1 MLARLLP
8 VREGERRPTLLAFGT
23 LLAAMAAHGLLETAR
38 DALFLARIPPTRLPF
53 VYLTVAVVAVIA
65 TAVGGMRRASGRPS
79 RARGLAYLLVV
90 CAIVTTAFWPLS
102 GWRDEWVLYALY
114 VWSATVATLLTA
126 RFWLVVSE
134 HFTISQAKRVYATI
148 GAGSVLG
155 AIVGTAAAGA
165 LTVALPARHLLPAA
179 AFAFALAAIGPWLLD
194 RATAP
199 AAARTPLGPIDEDR
213 FGARALA
220 NPYVRR
226 VALLVLVSTVALT
239 IVDYALKS
247 AVAAHIAPDDLGSFF
262 ARFYLILNFVSLAA
276 QVFVVRHVVR
286 ALSTTGSLAVL
297 PVLIAV
303 SGAAIAAG
311 GGLLAAVG
319 AKAID
324 GGLRHSLNR
333 TAIELLYVP
342 MADRVRSAAKAL
354 GDVLAQRGGQALAS
368 LAILLAVAL
377 DARDAAFG
385 ALVTVLAVVW
395 LALAIGLR
403 APYLELF
410 RTTLREGAH
419 QPRVQYPELD
429 LSSLESVIA
438 ALNSRHDAEVRAAL
452 SYLASEGRTRLVPA
466 LILYHPSPEVV
477 VDALDILVKSG
488 RRDFLPITERLLA
501 IGSPDVRAAALRAR
515 TALEPDP
522 ELLEAHATS
531 DCAAL
536 RATALVGLAAL
547 GKADASALERLEAI
561 AREGDGEAKITLAN
575 AIRFRPSSHFEDI
588 LLALARDA
596 RTEVQ
601 RAALGAMAAQPSAR
615 YLGPL
620 VKMLGQRRLRS
631 DARATLVELG
641 ETAFSYLCGALA
653 DDERPVAIRR
663 HLPRTLMRFDPQRA
677 ASALLEQLPVER
689 DGVVRYKILRGLGF
703 LRAHH
708 PEIVLDRGTLAELVR
723 LTVGKTY
730 QLLEW
735 RSVLERGTASDPA
748 RATPTQE
755 LLIRLLRDKEDNAI
769 ERLFRML
776 GLTHATEDVATIYR
790 GLYSHRADVRASSRE
805 LVEHLLDQ
813 PLRDAV
819 LGLIDD
825 GPADERLAL
834 AGPLHEPVRPSYE
847 GVLAELL
854 DVAGES
860 LRSIAVYH
868 IGELGLT
875 DLRPRVEALESS
887 RDSVFQ
893 RVRQRA
899 LELLELPPARRLAAG
914 FNPM

>member
-1 MLARLLP
+1 MLARLLS

-23 LLAAMAAHGLLETAR
+23 LLSAMAAHGLLETAR

-53 VYLTVAVVAVIA
+53 VYLTVAVLAVGA
-65 TAVGGMRRASGRPS
+65 TALGGARRSSSGPT
-79 RARGLAYLLVV
+79 RARGLAYLLIFCAVV
-90 CAIVTTAFWPLS
+90 TSAFWPLS
-102 GWRDEWVLYALY
+102 ASNETWVLYALY
-114 VWSATVATLLTA
+114 VWSAMVATLLVA
-126 RFWLVVSE
+126 RFWLVISE
-134 HFTISQAKRVYATI
+134 RFTISQAKRVYATI

-165 LTVALPARHLLPAA
+165 LTLVLPARHLLPAA
-179 AFAFALAAIGPWLLD
+179 ALAFALAAIGPWLLD
-194 RATAP
+194 GKSQPAPQRTA
-199 AAARTPLGPIDEDR
+199 LGPADEDR

-226 VALLVLVSTVALT
+226 IALLVLVSTVALT

-247 AVAAHIAPDDLGSFF
+247 AVAAHVAPDRLGAFF
-262 ARFYLILNFVSLAA
+262 ARFYLILNFISLAA

-286 ALSTTGSLAVL
+286 VMSTTGSLAVL
-297 PVLIAV
+297 PVLIAF

-333 TAIELLYVP
+333 TALELLYVP
-342 MADRVRSAAKAL
+342 MVDRVRAAAKAL

-377 DARDAAFG
+377 GAGETAFG
-385 ALVTVLAVVW
+385 VVITA
-395 LALAIGLR
+395 LALIWLVVAAGLR
-403 APYLELF
+403 GPYLELF

-438 ALNSRHDAEVRAAL
+438 ALNSPNDAEVRAAL
-452 SYLASEGRTRLVPA
+452 SYLASEGRARLVPA

-477 VDALDILVKSG
+477 VDALEILVKAG
-488 RRDFLPITERLLA
+488 RTDFLPITDRLLVTGA
-501 IGSPDVRAAALRAR
+501 PDVRAAALRAR
-515 TALEPDP
+515 TALAPDLA
-522 ELLEAHATS
+522 LLEAHSTS

-547 GKADASALERLEAI
+547 GKADTSALERLAAI
-561 AREGDGEAKITLAN
+561 ATEGDGEAKITLAN
-575 AIRFRPSSHFEDI
+575 AIRFRPSSRFEDI

-601 RAALGAMAAQPSAR
+601 RAALGAMAALPSAR

-620 VKMLGQRRLRS
+620 VTMLGERRLRS

-653 DDERPVAIRR
+653 DDQRPVVIRR

-677 ASALLEQLPVER
+677 ASALLEQLTVER

-708 PEIVLDRGTLAELVR
+708 PEIAIDRETVSELVR

-730 QLLEW
+730 QLVEW
-735 RSVLERGTASDPA
+735 RAVLERGATSDPA

-769 ERLFRML
+769 ERLFRLL
-776 GLTHATEDVATIYR
+776 GLSHAGEDVATLYR
-790 GLYSHRADVRASSRE
+790 GLSSHRADVRASSRE

-825 GPADERLAL
+825 GPAEERLAL
-834 AGPLHEPVRPSYE
+834 AGPFHEPVRPSYE

-854 DVAGES
+854 EVAGES

-868 IGELGLT
+868 IGELGLSE
-875 DLRPRVEALESS
+875 LRPRVEALESA

-914 FNPM
+914 LTPS